1 VSPRLRAEGDCYRE
15 RNNDA
20 ECGARPD
27 QQGCLPETH
36 DHRPTAM
43 LRPERDIVSAN
54 GSDLQG
60 WQLVG
65 FTPDKM
71 VLRFFKWNF
80 KTQSVEQTDTLAVPR
95 GGVGAAGVSDAATR
109 LPRRARQSK
118 KAPASLPGL

>member
-1 VSPRLRAEGDCYRE
+1 MRAARRTSDVAPIDAETHILVSPRLRAEGDCYRE

-27 QQGCLPETH
+27 QQGCLPGTH

-71 VLRFFKWNF
+71 VLRLFKWDF
-80 KTQSVEQTDTLAVPR
+80 KTQTVDEMDTLQPLHV
-95 GGVGAAGVSDAATR
+95 TE
-109 LPRRARQSK
+109 LAR
-118 KAPASLPGL
+118 PG